1 MMGNDLHPSKM
12 KINNII
18 THFICAYE
26 DEDVLKSN
34 EIIIAKS
41 FISATLK
48 EKLFDEQRKI
58 ISQLPR
64 PNNEILL
71 QHAIT
76 ELCEKKDMNSVK
88 NFIDRSV
95 NLDSSK
101 YRIEIPYEDIT
112 AFIYSYKG
120 EIFAEAVSERLDTFV
135 SLLKN
140 HSDPLDMHEVGKVE
154 KAYKKFSRHI
164 KLAIAQRTF
173 YLTHSRIASVL
184 AEQAATQ
191 SNVAKETAMDAK
203 MIAGDADNLAKK
215 AQVLYDDMMVNY
227 ITILGIFASIII
239 TVFGGINLANS
250 TVKLLDSE
258 FDLPMLVFV
267 ISILMI
273 GFLSILIVLITWV
286 SSLRTT
292 SEYQN
297 AVKWWILGG
306 FILLASFSGLYL
318 NHKIK
323 ISTDCQIGYYT
334 CLHLDELKEPYIQNL
349 KTNENSN

>member
-1 MMGNDLHPSKM
+1 MMGNDLHPSKI

-26 DEDVLKSN
+26 DEERLKSN

-48 EKLFDEQRKI
+48 EKLFDEKRKI
-58 ISQLPR
+58 ISQLPS
-64 PNNEILL
+64 PNNEALL

-76 ELCEKKDMNSVK
+76 ELCEKKDMDSIK

-120 EIFAEAVSERLDTFV
+120 EIFGEAVSERLDAFV
-135 SLLKN
+135 GLLKN
-140 HSDPLDMHEVGKVE
+140 NSDPLLSHEISKVE

-173 YLTHSRIASVL
+173 YLTHSRMASVL
-184 AEQAATQ
+184 AEQAAAQ
-191 SNVAKETAMDAK
+191 SNVAKETATAAQT
-203 MIAGDADNLAKK
+203 IAGDADSLAKK

-267 ISILMI
+267 ISILMV

-286 SSLRTT
+286 SSLRKT
-292 SEYQN
+292 SEYHS

-306 FILLASFSGLYL
+306 FSLLTLFSGLYL

-323 ISTDCQIGYYT
+323 INTDCQIGYYT
-334 CLHLDELKEPYIQNL
+334 CLHMDELKEPYL
-349 KTNENSN
+349 KNNTEREEN